1 MRSKVLWILC
11 SLVLGTLALPADKDQ
26 ASNDD
31 GGSQASKKDDGVAIK
46 KRSPL
51 MMPGMGGLGSMDD
64 LGGLG
69 GGGLGGL
76 GGGGFGG
83 GGLSAL
89 GGGLGGLGG
98 GMPNLLSMANPSSS
112 SASSGADSSPLS
124 GLMGM
129 GGLSGI
135 GNLGSAGKFASS
147 LSRTRD
153 TTSPSPNDAPASTPS
168 TPGCPP
174 LYLIFARGTA
184 ELQGTFGIVGRPL
197 CTGLQQAVPGTLC
210 YDTVYTSDAEYM
222 VSPGIGANTASQF
235 IASIAAKCPTTKYA
249 LAGYS
254 KGAMV
259 VHRIHAKNVVAAVTF
274 GDPLKMQAVQ
284 STNDVKTFCN
294 LGDPVCE
301 NGMMIMAHLTYSMQD
316 IPLAVQFIVQA
327 FKSSGPAT
335 RRKRN
340 SRRKQAS
347 HGAGP

>member
-1 MRSKVLWILC
+1 MQTFVLWILC
-11 SLVLGTLALPADKDQ
+11 SLVLGALALPADKDQ
-26 ASNDD
+26 APNND
-31 GGSQASKKDDGVAIK
+31 GGSPASKKDGGVAVK

-51 MMPGMGGLGSMDD
+51 MMPGMGGLGSMGD

-76 GGGGFGG
+76 SGGGLGGGGISG
-83 GGLSAL
+83 L

-112 SASSGADSSPLS
+112 STSSGADTSPLS

-135 GNLGSAGKFASS
+135 GNLGNAGKFASS
-147 LSRTRD
+147 LSTTPD
-153 TTSPSPNDAPASTPS
+153 TTSPSPNDPPASSS

-184 ELQGTFGIVGRPL
+184 EIQGTFGIVGRPL
-197 CTGLQQAVPGTLC
+197 CTGLQQAIPGTLC

-222 VSPGIGANTASQF
+222 VSPGIGANTASRF

-259 VHRIHAKNVVAAVTF
+259 VHQIRAKNVVAAVTF

-301 NGMMIMAHLTYSMQD
+301 NGMMIMAHMTYSMQD
-316 IPLAVQFIVQA
+316 IPQAVQFIVQA
-327 FKSSGPAT
+327 FKSSGTAT
-335 RRKRN
+335 RRKRHP
-340 SRRKQAS
+340 RRKHAS